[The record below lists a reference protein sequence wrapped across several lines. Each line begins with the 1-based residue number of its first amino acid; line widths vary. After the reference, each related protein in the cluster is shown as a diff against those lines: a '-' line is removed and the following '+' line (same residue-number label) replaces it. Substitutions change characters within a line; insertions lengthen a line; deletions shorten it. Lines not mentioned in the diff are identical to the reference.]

1 MVMPLVL
8 DNSPFNKI
16 DPFSPPLEI
25 WEEREPTEVETDEL
39 LSRGEWRPHCQIK
52 VKVDAILNSAHDAA
66 KLIAGNKDENRI
78 DHHVISYLEKNM
90 EYKKWRECMPHP
102 TPKQLID
109 YQENYPPKDFE
120 VINSLISKHGMLIP
134 EGQVLFHGGIWPLDN
149 KMGGQV
155 KSFMTN
161 RVLST
166 SFCPKVALNNGD
178 WRGKAYDA
186 GRIDLMVITIKN
198 IDKKAF
204 VFSLDEGSHSHE
216 MEVLFEQG
224 VQLSLVS
231 SSTVNLHFKT
241 CKSTSAS
248 DIDCKFIAANV
259 LQIEMI

>member
-1 MVMPLVL
+1 MPLEF
-8 DNSPFNKI
+8 DNSFFNKI
-16 DPFSPPLEI
+16 DPFSLPLEI

-39 LSRGEWRPHCQIK
+39 LSRGEWRPCCQIK
-52 VKVDAILNSAHDAA
+52 VKIDLILNSAHDAA
-66 KLIAGNKDENRI
+66 RLIAGNKDENRI
-78 DHHVISYLEKNM
+78 DNHVISYLEKNM
-90 EYKKWRECMPHP
+90 EYKKWRECMPHS

-134 EGQVLFHGGIWPLDN
+134 VGQALFHGGIWPLD

-155 KSFMTN
+155 KSFLTN

-186 GRIDLMVITIKN
+186 GRIDLMVITIKS

-216 MEVLFEQG
+216 MEVLFERG
-224 VQLSLVS
+224 VQLSLVR

-248 DIDCKFIAANV
+248 DIDCKFIAVNV

>member
-1 MVMPLVL
+1 MVMPLKL
-8 DNSPFNKI
+8 DNSFFNKI

-25 WEEREPTEVETDEL
+25 WEEREPTAEETAEV
-39 LSRGEWRPHCQIK
+39 LSRGEWRPCYQIK
-52 VKVDAILNSAHDAA
+52 VKIESILNSAYDAA

-78 DHHVISYLEKNM
+78 NHHVISYLEKNM
-90 EYKKWRECMPHP
+90 EYKKWRDGMPYP

-109 YQENYPPKDFE
+109 YQENYPPKDLE
-120 VINSLISKHGMLIP
+120 VINSLISKHGMMIP
-134 EGQVLFHGGIWPLDN
+134 EGQTLFHGGIWPLDE
-149 KMGGQV
+149 MGCQV
-155 KSFMTN
+155 KSFLTN

-216 MEVLFEQG
+216 MEVLFERG
-224 VQLSLVS
+224 VQLNLVS

-248 DIDCKFIAANV
+248 DIDCKFIAAHV